1 MDNRFKFII
10 TFERE
15 LFIFDSIET
24 TINNDNATTRRRRRR
39 RVGRLC
45 RISIEICIS
54 RCTGNDVIVE
64 YREPCIRIIK
74 IPRENY
80 TIRPFILSNKCN
92 NETKGEKDIFFYPW
106 KNRWKIHASKIVG
119 GQDNR
124 RFPPLEGEEGRRV
137 MMAGRPGFYCDL
149 RDWRDPR
156 AARQSISGALF
167 SVGQPAPTACHR
179 ANF

>member
-92 NETKGEKDIFFYPW
+92 DETKGK
-106 KNRWKIHASKIVG
+106 KISFSIHGKIVEKSTLP
-119 GQDNR
+119 R
-124 RFPPLEGEEGRRV
+124 LLEDRTTGVSLLSRGRR
-137 MMAGRPGFYCDL
+137 GG
-149 RDWRDPR
+149 
-156 AARQSISGALF
+156 G
-167 SVGQPAPTACHR
+167 
-179 ANF
+179 